1 MEKTEWLKELK
12 LQGLKHAV
20 NEMDFS
26 GICYWMRDIVIGCFY
41 RDTWGKL
48 DFKGVQFGKILIST
62 AIKKFDGYARTA
74 KLKDC
79 R

>member
-1 MEKTEWLKELK
+1 MNFLREEKKLFLLCEKQKWLKELK

-41 RDTWGKL
+41 GDTWGKL
-48 DFKGVQFGKILIST
+48 DFTGVNSFLS
-62 AIKKFDGYARTA
+62 F
-74 KLKDC
+74 
-79 R
+79 